1 MKNGQG
7 IENAIHINKIANEI
21 GVPDYG
27 TNNDNVRNWIKDMVI
42 NHNRPIGTCQNG
54 TLIIINQIE
63 LDAAI
68 RFVDRS
74 SRTVAIRRN
83 RVYNP

>member
-1 MKNGQG
+1 
-7 IENAIHINKIANEI
+7 
-21 GVPDYG
+21 
-27 TNNDNVRNWIKDMVI
+27 MVI
-42 NHNRPIGTCQNG
+42 NHSRPIGTCQKG
-54 TLIIINQIE
+54 AFIIINQRE
-63 LDAAI
+63 LDVAI